1 MYGDDEGAAVLEP
14 LSVVGLTEHVREVEE
29 LANVLDAATGQ
40 GARGLGEQLPIDLV
54 RVRLRVWVRVR
65 GRVRVRFWV
74 RVRGR
79 VRVRFWVRVRVS
91 VRVRVRVR

>member
-1 MYGDDEGAAVLEP
+1 MYGDDECAAVLEP

-54 RVRLRVWVRVR
+54 RVRLRLRVRVR
-65 GRVRVRFWV
+65 G
-74 RVRGR
+74 RGR
-79 VRVRFWVRVRVS
+79 VRVRFWVRVRV
-91 VRVRVRVR
+91 RVRVLSTLKTSI